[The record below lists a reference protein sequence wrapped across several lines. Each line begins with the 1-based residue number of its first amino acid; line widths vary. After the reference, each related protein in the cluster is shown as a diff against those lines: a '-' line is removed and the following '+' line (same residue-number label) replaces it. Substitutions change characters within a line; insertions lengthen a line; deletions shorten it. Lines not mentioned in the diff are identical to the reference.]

1 MAHETSYERAHS
13 EVSAF
18 ELEDIADERIP
29 LDPGA
34 YTISPTI
41 VTNERASE
49 TLTPS
54 DLGQHS
60 NTSSSHI
67 LESETKQD
75 EPEVTATLKR
85 SAFHEWFSIIFDVF
99 LSSIPLSF
107 LGLYSWS
114 QFGII
119 RLIRIPVIAVLCL
132 FLHEKPVSAYGED
145 VKALTLLSPTVFPIV
160 YAAILGKLLRR
171 IALFKA
177 ERGSTIGVSNFA
189 SLGRFVADI

>member
-1 MAHETSYERAHS
+1 MAQATPFERAHS

-18 ELEDIADERIP
+18 ELEDITDERLP

-49 TLTPS
+49 ALIPT

-67 LESETKQD
+67 VESEAKQN
-75 EPEVTATLKR
+75 ELEVTATLKR
-85 SAFHEWFSIIFDVF
+85 SAFHEWFSIILDVF
-99 LSSIPLSF
+99 LSLIPLSF

-119 RLIRIPVIAVLCL
+119 RLI
-132 FLHEKPVSAYGED
+132 
-145 VKALTLLSPTVFPIV
+145 
-160 YAAILGKLLRR
+160 
-171 IALFKA
+171 
-177 ERGSTIGVSNFA
+177 
-189 SLGRFVADI
+189 

>member
-1 MAHETSYERAHS
+1 MAHGTSYDHAHS

-34 YTISPTI
+34 YTISSTI
-41 VTNERASE
+41 VTNARTSE
-49 TLTPS
+49 ALTPT

-75 EPEVTATLKR
+75 KLEVTATLKR

-99 LSSIPLSF
+99 LSLIPLSF

-114 QFGII
+114 QSGIT
-119 RLIRIPVIAVLCL
+119 RLI
-132 FLHEKPVSAYGED
+132 
-145 VKALTLLSPTVFPIV
+145 
-160 YAAILGKLLRR
+160 
-171 IALFKA
+171 
-177 ERGSTIGVSNFA
+177 
-189 SLGRFVADI
+189 